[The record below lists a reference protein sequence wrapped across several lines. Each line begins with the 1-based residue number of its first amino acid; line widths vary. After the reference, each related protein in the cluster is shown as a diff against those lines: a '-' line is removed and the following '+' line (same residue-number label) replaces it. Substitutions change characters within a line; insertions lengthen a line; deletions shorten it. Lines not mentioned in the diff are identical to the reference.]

1 MSMAPRDKALADV
14 RRKRF
19 KTGLTNAALVLV
31 SLAITYF
38 VSEYLFFRHVL
49 PHVAMDL
56 RAHVPDRAEIY
67 LQNAKAG
74 YVPRDYIALIGD
86 SHAQGAGDWLWSVG
100 YKNDRPYHSA
110 NVIRD
115 LAGKDVITLGR
126 GGAGSAE
133 ALVLRVSRILGES
146 ECYLFPPIELPR
158 RFFIYFYEGND
169 IYDNSRALRRALR
182 AGGPDL
188 TASLDRVLEH
198 DYGAQWRCY
207 GHLGGMIHSM
217 ASYLVVDTMT
227 RFRAYMARLLVRS
240 ASAESRPTGLSAV
253 SDEVAPATDN
263 RVLIGGVAV
272 RTPELQIPPANL
284 TDRQL
289 EDGIAVYERSLAW
302 LRRHFP
308 SVPVTVVYIPSP
320 AASYRH
326 AADEVLAKDFT
337 HRFAP
342 DTGGAGAEGPSF
354 PVSRVFAYSQ
364 RLCRRIREV
373 SLQQGA
379 AFVDLRP
386 AFRQAGAR
394 QALHGPTDWNHPNEA
409 GYRLLGAT
417 VAKHLNDQPADRC
430 DDAWP
435 S

>member
-38 VSEYLFFRHVL
+38 VSEYLFFRHIL

-289 EDGIAVYERSLAW
+289 DDGIAVYERSLAW
-302 LRRHFP
+302 LRRLVP
-308 SVPVTVVYIPSP
+308 GSSSGNGSVRNSRPRADDQ
-320 AASYRH
+320 AAGRDVRH
-326 AADEVLAKDFT
+326 LPFVLCSRLFGRAS
-337 HRFAP
+337 AP
-342 DTGGAGAEGPSF
+342 
-354 PVSRVFAYSQ
+354 
-364 RLCRRIREV
+364 
-373 SLQQGA
+373 
-379 AFVDLRP
+379 
-386 AFRQAGAR
+386 
-394 QALHGPTDWNHPNEA
+394 
-409 GYRLLGAT
+409 
-417 VAKHLNDQPADRC
+417 
-430 DDAWP
+430 
-435 S
+435 